1 MPGLGVGTGSAGA
14 GTVEAAAGSAGGG
27 KVRGRATAPAR
38 GSAPARARARA
49 RARAPARARCWRR
62 SRRRAR
68 IRVVAEAHHRI
79 VVQRPERG
87 KREIDRSLGAVFTG
101 IPDGHRHVPFLAV
114 DDGEGGHGE
123 VHEAVAGGDGHHR
136 RRRVITRRV
145 IVIALALVVV
155 VVAVSYCRVG
165 CGFHLDLDLDAK
177 AVAGVAEGPVRAF
190 DVELDGI
197 VRHGQRAV
205 PVGHRGS
212 VREEVHD
219 DHELLLGA
227 REPDLAATAAA
238 ARPGQLRA
246 LREVE
251 SHAYLRGVDVTES
264 DDGLG
269 PLRGLLRC
277 EGRDGPALDD
287 VARGVELLHGSK
299 GNFEKITRLVA
310 GVNLEL
316 GSLADELDADARV
329 GRRRWGR

>member
-1 MPGLGVGTGSAGA
+1 M
-14 GTVEAAAGSAGGG
+14 
-27 KVRGRATAPAR
+27 
-38 GSAPARARARA
+38 
-49 RARAPARARCWRR
+49 
-62 SRRRAR
+62 
-68 IRVVAEAHHRI
+68 
-79 VVQRPERG
+79 
-87 KREIDRSLGAVFTG
+87 
-101 IPDGHRHVPFLAV
+101 
-114 DDGEGGHGE
+114 
-123 VHEAVAGGDGHHR
+123 HEAVAGGDGQHR

-145 IVIALALVVV
+145 IVIVIVLVLVG
-155 VVAVSYCRVG
+155 AVSYCRVG

-219 DHELLLGA
+219 DHELVGVLGEVRRRRGA
-227 REPDLAATAAA
+227 SAA
-238 ARPGQLRA
+238 ARPRELCA
-246 LREVE
+246 VREVE
-251 SHAYLRGVDVTES
+251 SHAYLRGVDVAE
-264 DDGLG
+264 DDDVLG

>member
-1 MPGLGVGTGSAGA
+1 M
-14 GTVEAAAGSAGGG
+14 
-27 KVRGRATAPAR
+27 
-38 GSAPARARARA
+38 
-49 RARAPARARCWRR
+49 
-62 SRRRAR
+62 
-68 IRVVAEAHHRI
+68 
-79 VVQRPERG
+79 
-87 KREIDRSLGAVFTG
+87 
-101 IPDGHRHVPFLAV
+101 
-114 DDGEGGHGE
+114 
-123 VHEAVAGGDGHHR
+123 HEAVTGGDGQHR

-145 IVIALALVVV
+145 IVIALVIVLVGV
-155 VVAVSYCRVG
+155 VSYCRVG

-190 DVELDGI
+190 DVKLDGI

-227 REPDLAATAAA
+227 WEPDLAATAAA

-246 LREVE
+246 LREIE
-251 SHAYLRGVDVTES
+251 SHAYLRGVDVAE
-264 DDGLG
+264 DDDVLG

-287 VARGVELLHGSK
+287 FARGVELLHRSK